1 MTGGQTHVYIVI
13 ILSLLVPLPD
23 TVLLQR
29 FHCVASTTP
38 QKFCC
43 LSLCH
48 PPSLGRA
55 MDPIPLEP
63 SVSR

>member
-1 MTGGQTHVYIVI
+1 MTGGQTHFDIVI

-23 TVLLQR
+23 AVLLQR
-29 FHCVASTTP
+29 FHCVASTTQ

-43 LSLCH
+43 PSLCH

-55 MDPIPLEP
+55 MNPVPLEP